1 MGTLDSQ
8 CTSKSQVCSDW
19 LVLPAGTDAWKSS
32 SFFFYHWDYTFTSAH
47 AEWQNKNIH
56 YLLFCFDD
64 KRLWQLLNNV
74 NTLVLQ
80 TRSWLSQVWHMSVFQ
95 ANIIQAGT
103 VTYQSSQH
111 PVVFK
116 SSLGLATKQW
126 QQKVDGRKIYRM
138 ILCTSYTG

>member
-1 MGTLDSQ
+1 MFRLTGPTCWYRCLEIFF
-8 CTSKSQVCSDW
+8 
-19 LVLPAGTDAWKSS
+19 
-32 SFFFYHWDYTFTSAH
+32 FFFYHWDYTFTSAH

-111 PVVFK
+111 PVVSK
-116 SSLGLATKQW
+116 SSLGLATKQR